1 MGTWWG
7 GSRLAESI
15 DRLKLAPDGDP
26 VEQEPDPHESD
37 APPRDEIAAD
47 GIEEEDDD
55 AAKSED
61 PRELRF
67 ELRRVKRKLKEAD
80 LQATRLKK
88 MAAHEAIERT
98 RLALAH
104 KESTDRVERLERE
117 HGELKREHRDVSRD
131 VARWREAAQA
141 LKVQMDV
148 LRERRRKE
156 REDDRQFGLGSVIQE
171 MLPVFDHLELAIT
184 HASSDPGTIL
194 AGVQMVMH
202 QLEQTLDRLTVERVA
217 AELGQP
223 FLPERHEAVLHVDD
237 TTLPHGAIVELLRP
251 GYMLNG
257 RLLRAARVSVAS
269 GPEEVAPPPAVDAP
283 APPSPEGEAPSEE
296 NVSDDPTPYL
306 KPIPLPLE
314 DTGEVVFDPIPDPDG
329 EKGGGPAG

>member
-1 MGTWWG
+1 M
-7 GSRLAESI
+7 AESI

-26 VEQEPDPHESD
+26 VEQEPDPAESD
-37 APPRDEIAAD
+37 APPQDELAAD
-47 GIEEEDDD
+47 AADEDDD
-55 AAKSED
+55 AAKSDD
-61 PRELRF
+61 PRELRV

-80 LQATRLKK
+80 LQASRLKK

-117 HGELKREHRDVSRD
+117 HGELKREYRDVSRD
-131 VARWREAAQA
+131 VERWREATQA
-141 LKVQMDV
+141 LKVQMEV

-202 QLEQTLDRLTVERVA
+202 QLEQTLDRLTVERVD
-217 AELGQP
+217 AEHGQP
-223 FLPERHEAVLHVDD
+223 FLPERHEAVLHVAD
-237 TTLPHGAIVELLRP
+237 TTLAHGAIVELLRP

-283 APPSPEGEAPSEE
+283 PPAPDAQAPSDE
-296 NVSDDPTPYL
+296 NVGDDPTPYL

-329 EKGGGPAG
+329 EKGGDPAA

>member
-1 MGTWWG
+1 
-7 GSRLAESI
+7 
-15 DRLKLAPDGDP
+15 
-26 VEQEPDPHESD
+26 
-37 APPRDEIAAD
+37 
-47 GIEEEDDD
+47 
-55 AAKSED
+55 
-61 PRELRF
+61 
-67 ELRRVKRKLKEAD
+67 VKRKLKEAD
-80 LQATRLKK
+80 QQATRLKK

-117 HGELKREHRDVSRD
+117 NGELKREYRDVSRD
-131 VARWREAAQA
+131 VERWREATHAV
-141 LKVQMDV
+141 KVQMDV
-148 LRERRRKE
+148 LRERRRKD
-156 REDDRQFGLGSVIQE
+156 REDDRQFGLANVIQE

-202 QLEQTLDRLTVERVA
+202 QLEQTLDRLTVERVD
-217 AELGQP
+217 AEHGQP
-223 FLPERHEAVLHVDD
+223 FLPERHEAVVHVAD

-269 GPEEVAPPPAVDAP
+269 GPEEVAPPPAPADAATPSAVEGDAP
-283 APPSPEGEAPSEE
+283 SDE

-306 KPIPLPLE
+306 KPVPLPLD

-329 EKGGGPAG
+329 DKGGEPAG

>member
-1 MGTWWG
+1 MGRR
-7 GSRLAESI
+7 RLAESI
-15 DRLKLAPDGDP
+15 NRLKLAPDGDP
-26 VEQEPDPHESD
+26 VEQEPDPVESD
-37 APPRDEIAAD
+37 APPQDEIAAD
-47 GIEEEDDD
+47 AADEDDD
-55 AAKSED
+55 AAKSDD

-80 LQATRLKK
+80 LQAARLKK

-98 RLALAH
+98 RLALAY

-131 VARWREAAQA
+131 LERWREAAQA
-141 LKVQMDV
+141 AKVQMEA

-156 REDDRQFGLGSVIQE
+156 REDARQFGLGSVIQE

-202 QLEQTLDRLTVERVA
+202 QLEQTLDRLTVERVE

-223 FLPERHEAVLHVDD
+223 FLPECHEAVLHVTD

-269 GPEEVAPPPAVDAP
+269 GPVEVAPPPAVDAP
-283 APPSPEGEAPSEE
+283 PPAPDGAAPSDE

-306 KPIPLPLE
+306 KPIPLPLD
-314 DTGEVVFDPIPDPDG
+314 DTGEVVFDPIPEPDG